1 MAFALI
7 FFPLMMAAIALGVP
21 SNRLRP
27 WLLPVTAVIYSATTV
42 FVLTR
47 PDLMMT
53 NEWLILDP
61 PGRLIL
67 LVIST
72 LFLFCSFYAVG
83 YLHYRHERSNR
94 IFCACLLAFLGI
106 MSVVTWSHHLGL
118 MWVAIEATTL
128 VSAPLIYFNHTQRS
142 IEATW
147 KYLMVGSVGIAL
159 ALLGTFFLAYAS
171 IQIDHKSTHGEVS
184 VDPNSGINVQAGIE
198 PTHGLV
204 GIDPNS
210 GANIKTGLE
219 STLTLEN
226 LLKHAPQLSKPWL
239 HAAFIL
245 LLVGY
250 GTKMGLAPMH
260 TWKPE
265 VYGEVPGVVG
275 AIFAGGVTSCAF
287 LAVLRIYQIC
297 VAAGENAYA
306 SRLLL
311 FIGLFSMAVAGLF
324 MVGQRDFKR
333 MLAYSSVEH
342 MGILVLGLG
351 IGGPALFG
359 TLLHVVT
366 NGMTKGVLFLTAG
379 NIHRAYGGKTTETVR
394 GAMRLLPLSGT
405 LFLAGFLAITGSP
418 PFGPFI
424 SEFAILNG
432 AFDTGRYVTA
442 GLFLFLLLLVFIGMG
457 ATVLAVVQGRPS
469 VDAHKTPY
477 RETLL
482 TAVPVVIFMG
492 IVLLLGLYIPAPLD
506 TLLKDAVRFLE
517 GQP

>member
-1 MAFALI
+1 MAFIMIL
-7 FFPLMMAAIALGVP
+7 FPLMMAAIALAFP

-27 WLLPVTAVIYSATTV
+27 WLLPLTAVIYSATTV
-42 FVLTR
+42 FVLMR
-47 PDLMMT
+47 PELMVT
-53 NEWLILDP
+53 AKWLILDP
-61 PGRLIL
+61 PGRIVL
-67 LVIST
+67 LVVST
-72 LFLFCSFYAVG
+72 LFLFCSFYTVG
-83 YLHYRHERSNR
+83 YLQYRKERSNR
-94 IFCACLLAFLGI
+94 VFCACLLGFLGI
-106 MSVVTWSHHLGL
+106 MSIVVWSHHLGL

-128 VSAPLIYFNHTQRS
+128 VTAPLIYFNRTQRS

-159 ALLGTFFLAYAS
+159 ALLGTFFLAYS
-171 IQIDHKSTHGEVS
+171 SL
-184 VDPNSGINVQAGIE
+184 QA
-198 PTHGLV
+198 
-204 GIDPNS
+204 
-210 GANIKTGLE
+210 GLE
-219 STLTLEN
+219 STLTFEDVLQN
-226 LLKHAPQLSKPWL
+226 APLLSKPWL

-287 LAVLRIYQIC
+287 LAILRIYQIC
-297 VAAGENAYA
+297 LAAGEYAYV

-311 FIGLFSMAVAGLF
+311 FMGLFSMIVAGLF
-324 MVGQRDFKR
+324 MVNQRDFKR

-359 TLLHVVT
+359 TLLHIVT
-366 NGMTKGVLFLTAG
+366 NGLTKGVLFLSSG
-379 NIHRAYGGKTTETVR
+379 NIHRAYDSKSTDVVR
-394 GAMRLLPLSGT
+394 GAMRRLPLSGT

-432 AFDTGRYVTA
+432 AFATGRFVTA
-442 GLFLFLLLLVFIGMG
+442 GLFLALLLLVFIGMG
-457 ATVLAVVQGRPS
+457 ATVLTVVQGRSP
-469 VDAHKTPY
+469 ANANNTPY
-477 RETLL
+477 RDGFL
-482 TAVPVVIFMG
+482 TAAPVVILMVM
-492 IVLLLGLYIPAPLD
+492 VLLIGLYIPAPLV
-506 TLLKDAVRFLE
+506 TMLKDAVSFLE
-517 GQP
+517 GRL